1 MNEKIRRREEL
12 PGEDSKEEFSPKE
25 KGLPSSKGSAEK

>member
-12 PGEDSKEEFSPKE
+12 IGEDRWEDLSPRE
-25 KGLPSSKGSAEK
+25 DGLPSSKGLAEK